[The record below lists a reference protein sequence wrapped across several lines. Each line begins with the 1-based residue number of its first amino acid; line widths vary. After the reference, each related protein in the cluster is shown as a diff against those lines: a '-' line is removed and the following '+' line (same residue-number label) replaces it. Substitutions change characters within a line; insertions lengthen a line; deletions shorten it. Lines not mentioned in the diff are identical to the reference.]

1 MRVCAD
7 AQRGATTHQA
17 TLTPCSTAKLQ
28 LCQVRESG
36 DGMSLP
42 AAVSGGGRK
51 DEEKYERRM
60 DNSFFPVERK
70 VPFTCKK

>member
-1 MRVCAD
+1 MHSGVLPPTRPPSRHA
-7 AQRGATTHQA
+7 APQNY
-17 TLTPCSTAKLQ
+17 S
-28 LCQVRESG
+28 CQVRESG

-51 DEEKYERRM
+51 DEEKDERRM

>member
-1 MRVCAD
+1 VS
-7 AQRGATTHQA
+7 G
-17 TLTPCSTAKLQ
+17 L
-28 LCQVRESG
+28 ESG
-36 DGMSLP
+36 YGMALP

-51 DEEKYERRM
+51 DEEKDERRM